1 MPQPVKKKF
10 LMRWLLKTLAYL
22 DHRKLEPNR
31 SRATKNVKIFLLL
44 KRHSLACPVINF
56 VVEENVFD
64 QYHFNN
70 IFQNGKELGLQRLL
84 SRDFAQVAQR

>member
-1 MPQPVKKKF
+1 
-10 LMRWLLKTLAYL
+10 MRWLVKTLAYL
-22 DHRKLEPNR
+22 DHRKLEPKR
-31 SRATKNVKIFLLL
+31 SRTTKNVKIFLLL
-44 KRHSLACPVINF
+44 KRPSLACPLVNF

-84 SRDFAQVAQR
+84 SHEFAQVAKYH